1 MVPVST
7 PPTSELVV
15 TSESEMSS
23 FSQKETERIRRQL
36 GDWYQRHRRD
46 LPWRDIDDPYKTWV
60 AEIMLQ
66 QTQVSTVVDYYHE
79 WLARFP
85 DVDSVAEAEEDD
97 VLDAWEG
104 LGYYRRARFIHRSA
118 QKLVDEYGGAL
129 PDTADELEELPGI
142 GPYTAGAIASIAFDR
157 PEPVVDGNVSRVL
170 SRLRA
175 IPGDPKS
182 TSNKNTYWKL
192 AEQLVDPDAPGDFN
206 QAMMELGAT
215 ICTPDAP
222 NCLLCPVREDCRAF
236 ERGEPEA
243 YPDTASR
250 PNKKSVRVATCVLLA
265 EGPNGLET
273 YVAKRPSD
281 GLLGG
286 LWEFPSTEID
296 EKSDG
301 PKRVD
306 EQLAS
311 VDHGSPFTETEGSYG
326 GEITHLF
333 SHLRM
338 TIDIWIRREQFSEAL
353 EEPPADIEE
362 NGCGWLSFDKLEE
375 IPMSAAM
382 RRVESVVE
390 EHLTI

>member
-1 MVPVST
+1 M
-7 PPTSELVV
+7 
-15 TSESEMSS
+15 ESFGE
-23 FSQKETERIRRQL
+23 EATERIRRQL
-36 GDWYQRHRRD
+36 GDWYRRHRRD

-66 QTQVSTVVDYYHE
+66 QTQVSTVVDYYRD

-85 DVDSVAEAEEDD
+85 DVESVAEADEDD

-104 LGYYRRARFIHRSA
+104 LGYYRRARFIHQSA
-118 QKLVDEYGGAL
+118 RKLVDDYDGDL

-142 GPYTAGAIASIAFDR
+142 GPYTSGAIASIAFDR

-182 TSNKNTYWKL
+182 TSNKKTYWRL
-192 AEQLVDPDAPGDFN
+192 AEELVDPEAPGDFN

-215 ICTPDAP
+215 ICTPDNP
-222 NCLLCPVREDCRAF
+222 SCLLCPIREDCRAF

-243 YPDTASR
+243 FPDTASR
-250 PNKKSVRVATCVLLA
+250 PNKKSVRVAACVLLA
-265 EGPNGLET
+265 DGPEGLET

-286 LWEFPSTEID
+286 LWEFPTVE
-296 EKSDG
+296 
-301 PKRVD
+301 VD
-306 EQLAS
+306 K
-311 VDHGSPFTETEGSYG
+311 ETEGPGHIDDELSSVDGGEQFFGLDGRHG

-338 TIDIWIRREQFSEAL
+338 TIDVWIRRAEFSESLVEASVNV
-353 EEPPADIEE
+353 EE
-362 NGCGWLSFDKLEE
+362 NGCGWLPFEQLEE
-375 IPMSAAM
+375 VPMSAAM
-382 RRVESVVE
+382 RRVESLVGE
-390 EHLTI
+390 ALTI